1 MCQHVFVCVSTCV
14 CVSACVCSVFNVCQ
28 SVYSVCR
35 SVYTVQWV
43 ETHAGPPLD
52 LGPLIIMISKF
63 YFLTIQNIGIM
74 FSCFKTQIYSFHQK
88 TVYLN
93 IRFLDNG
100 TSNQVCFDSTA
111 QVYCLYKVQVPP
123 TPLQSWNGKSKF
135 LNFWFGKTEYLHFHN
150 IWLMLGNVIFKISW
164 YGTTEYCD

>member
-1 MCQHVFVCVSTCV
+1 MVLCF
-14 CVSACVCSVFNVCQ
+14 
-28 SVYSVCR
+28 
-35 SVYTVQWV
+35 
-43 ETHAGPPLD
+43 HALKP
-52 LGPLIIMISKF
+52 K
-63 YFLTIQNIGIM
+63 YF
-74 FSCFKTQIYSFHQK
+74 FFHQK

-135 LNFWFGKTEYLHFHN
+135 LNFWFGKSEYLHFHN
-150 IWLMLGNVIFKISW
+150 IWLMLGNVIFKIS
-164 YGTTEYCD
+164 EYSPPPLDIGPLNIVIIKFYFITFQNICIKLSCFKTLILIFSCLLK